1 MPNTIGNELYC
12 RSCEHEIRT
21 EHREYECP
29 KCGSGDVCNNSFITC
44 DCGTTV
50 YLDRFT
56 NQCDGCGKLY
66 NNFGQELAPPEEWD
80 PEDRVEAM
88 GL

>member
-1 MPNTIGNELYC
+1 MSKAVGNELYC
-12 RSCEHEIRT
+12 RNCEQTVRT
-21 EHREYECP
+21 DHREYECP
-29 KCGSGDVCNNSFITC
+29 KCGSEDVCNNSFITC

-56 NQCDGCGKLY
+56 NQCDSCGKLY
-66 NNFGQELAPPEEWD
+66 NNFGQELAPSEEWD
-80 PEDRVEAM
+80 PEDRIGAM

>member
-1 MPNTIGNELYC
+1 MSKTIGNELYC
-12 RSCEHEIRT
+12 RSCEYEVRT
-21 EHREYECP
+21 EHREFECP

-66 NNFGQELAPPEEWD
+66 NNFGRSCSARRMD
-80 PEDRVEAM
+80 PDDRIEAI